1 MKKKR
6 ILVVEDHSITR
17 RGLTNFLLSVNS
29 ELEVVEAKN
38 GREAL
43 DRVAGQH
50 PDVII
55 MDMVMPHM
63 DGASAAREI
72 KTGWPDVK
80 ILLLL
85 LDPKHGKLALESGA
99 DTYLLKDSDPGELL
113 EVLEEMGIFTP
124 ETIGP

>member
-1 MKKKR
+1 MKQKR

-17 RGLTNFLLSVNS
+17 RGLTNYLMSAYPL
-29 ELEVVEAKN
+29 VEIEQAKN

-43 DRVAGQH
+43 DRVAETR

-55 MDMVMPHM
+55 MDMVMPRM

-72 KTGWPDVK
+72 KAGWPNVK

-85 LDPKHGKLALESGA
+85 LDPEQGQLALTSGA
-99 DTYLLKDSDPGELL
+99 DAYLLKDSDPRELF
-113 EVLEEMGIFTP
+113 EVLEEMGKITP
-124 ETIGP
+124 EISDP